1 MSAAKAPKAQ
11 RGRHAKGA
19 MLSYGSRTDV
29 GLVRDHNEDSL
40 TVTPPLFAVADGMGG
55 HAAGEV
61 ASEVAIQSL
70 IAHAPHTA
78 DGDDLARAVVEA
90 NRAVIRAAREGLG
103 RQGMGTTMTAAVLD
117 GPRMVIAQVGDSR
130 AYLLHQDRLQAV
142 TRDHSLM
149 ADLIESGQ
157 ITPEQAKTHP
167 QRSVITRAL
176 GSDPNTLPD
185 IYEMTVEDG
194 DRLLLCSDGLS
205 GMVDDD
211 LLESTLI
218 RVGNPQKCADT
229 LVEEALAAGGH
240 DNITAIVVDVAA
252 GAEKRV
258 AKERRRGRIG
268 AALAIIA
275 LIAVLAGAVVGGNAY
290 LNHVAFLTVQNDQV
304 VICRGIPGEFMGIQ
318 TWKLERDTG
327 LSVDDLALPP
337 NTASRLAEE
346 GIRTDSVE
354 DAEELLS
361 TWQSQAEQARAAQTQ
376 GNTNGSAASNANASN
391 ANSNAGAGESPDDS
405 AADSNDNAAEGGDA
419 A

>member
-70 IAHAPHTA
+70 VVHAPHTA

-103 RQGMGTTMTAAVLD
+103 RRGMGTTVTAAVLD
-117 GPRMVIAQVGDSR
+117 GSRLVIAQVGDSR

-185 IYEMTVEDG
+185 IYEMTVEEG

-211 LLESTLI
+211 LLESTLV

-240 DNITAIVVDVAA
+240 DNVTAIVVDVAA
-252 GAEKRV
+252 GAEKRI
-258 AKERRRGRIG
+258 ARERRRGRIG
-268 AALAIIA
+268 AVIAVLA

-290 LNHVAFLTVQNDQV
+290 LNTAAFLTLEGDEV
-304 VICRGIPGEFMGIQ
+304 VICRGIPGDFMGIQ
-318 TWKLERDTG
+318 TWKTERVTG
-327 LSVDDLALPP
+327 LSVDDLDLPP
-337 NTASRLAEE
+337 NTVSRLSEE

-354 DAEELLS
+354 DAEELLK
-361 TWQSQAEQARAAQTQ
+361 TWQDQARQQ
-376 GNTNGSAASNANASN
+376 SAARESAGTPSDDNANATSQ
-391 ANSNAGAGESPDDS
+391 ANGATDASATDD
-405 AADSNDNAAEGGDA
+405 ADDETRSDSQDGDA